1 MEQKDFKIQ
10 GMDCAEEVSA
20 LKKTVGRLEGVGG
33 LEFDIM
39 SGRMVVEYDPQEIS
53 TEDILDGVR
62 EAGLKGVPWED
73 RSQEGGGADRRR
85 LARLILTCGSG
96 VLLLA
101 GFLSHWILHGSMMH
115 ALAAGGGEQG
125 HIFPRVSLFCYA
137 GAIILG
143 VWFVAPKALSA
154 ARRLQPDMNLLM
166 ILAVTGAVLIGE
178 WFEAGT
184 VSFLF
189 ALALLLENWSVR
201 HARESISSLM
211 DLAPDIARCRVDATG
226 DFVEKP
232 VAEVDVGSV
241 AIVRP
246 GEKIPLDGVVKE
258 GISSVNQ
265 APITGESRLVR
276 KVEGDSVYAGTINQD
291 GVLEFEVIRRAKDT
305 TLAKIIHMVQEA
317 QSRRAAAEQWVEKFA
332 RYYTPAVLLLAGF
345 IAVIPPLLMG
355 AMWMEWIYR
364 GLVILVIA
372 CPCALVI
379 STPVTVVSGLASAAR
394 NGILVKG
401 GLYLEEVARLR
412 GLAVDKT
419 GTLTHGRPEV
429 QRVVPLF
436 GHSADEILAIA
447 VALETHSEHPV
458 GRAIRDYAVEKGIEA
473 ESCKNFRALKG
484 RGAEGVINGDYFW
497 IGGHRLMEEKV
508 EEGPEAHETAEALED
523 AGHTVVAL
531 GDEGHVYGFISIADT
546 LRDGVFETIS
556 RLRGLGVE
564 RVVML
569 TGDNDGTARA
579 IAEAAG
585 IEDYYSEQLP
595 EDKQAK
601 VEGLTE
607 ELGTVGMVGD
617 GVNDAPAMAVSS
629 VSIAMG
635 AIGSDVAIETADV
648 ALMSDEFSKLPWLL
662 WHARRALRVI
672 KENIFFA
679 LSVKALFFVLAIGG
693 VATLWMAI
701 AADMGASLLVIFN
714 GLRLLK
720 SNRQ

>member
-1 MEQKDFKIQ
+1 
-10 GMDCAEEVSA
+10 
-20 LKKTVGRLEGVGG
+20 
-33 LEFDIM
+33 
-39 SGRMVVEYDPQEIS
+39 
-53 TEDILDGVR
+53 
-62 EAGLKGVPWED
+62 
-73 RSQEGGGADRRR
+73 
-85 LARLILTCGSG
+85 
-96 VLLLA
+96 
-101 GFLSHWILHGSMMH
+101 
-115 ALAAGGGEQG
+115 
-125 HIFPRVSLFCYA
+125 
-137 GAIILG
+137 
-143 VWFVAPKALSA
+143 
-154 ARRLQPDMNLLM
+154 
-166 ILAVTGAVLIGE
+166 
-178 WFEAGT
+178 
-184 VSFLF
+184 
-189 ALALLLENWSVR
+189 
-201 HARESISSLM
+201 
-211 DLAPDIARCRVDATG
+211 
-226 DFVEKP
+226 
-232 VAEVDVGSV
+232 
-241 AIVRP
+241 
-246 GEKIPLDGVVKE
+246 
-258 GISSVNQ
+258 
-265 APITGESRLVR
+265 
-276 KVEGDSVYAGTINQD
+276 VEGDSVYAGTINQD

-305 TLAKIIHMVQEA
+305 TIAKIIHMVQEA

>member
-1 MEQKDFKIQ
+1 
-10 GMDCAEEVSA
+10 
-20 LKKTVGRLEGVGG
+20 
-33 LEFDIM
+33 
-39 SGRMVVEYDPQEIS
+39 
-53 TEDILDGVR
+53 
-62 EAGLKGVPWED
+62 
-73 RSQEGGGADRRR
+73 
-85 LARLILTCGSG
+85 
-96 VLLLA
+96 
-101 GFLSHWILHGSMMH
+101 
-115 ALAAGGGEQG
+115 
-125 HIFPRVSLFCYA
+125 
-137 GAIILG
+137 
-143 VWFVAPKALSA
+143 
-154 ARRLQPDMNLLM
+154 MNLLM